1 MQDCF
6 VYLVKQRQFDVVE
19 QLLKCVWLRPLRYIV
34 VVLCWDFC
42 ENPQDAQRLVS
53 CAVSAFNSN
62 SNRVIYIV
70 PQLGD

>member
-34 VVLCWDFC
+34 VVLCWDFS